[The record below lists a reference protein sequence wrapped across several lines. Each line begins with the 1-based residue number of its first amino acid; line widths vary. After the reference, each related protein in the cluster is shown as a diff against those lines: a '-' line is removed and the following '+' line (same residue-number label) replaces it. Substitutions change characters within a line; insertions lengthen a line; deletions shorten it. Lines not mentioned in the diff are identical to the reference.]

1 MKLELIIGQADPIDC
16 LDSLEKIGCKFTE
29 ISREID
35 DEVANSYVVVEVAES
50 EDFINK
56 VKESFVNTSF
66 NTPDSFEILMTS
78 SKISSFL
85 REF

>member
-1 MKLELIIGQADPIDC
+1 MKLELIIAQADPIDC

-35 DEVANSYVVVEVAES
+35 EEVANSYVVVEVADS

-66 NTPDSFEILMTS
+66 NTPDMLNSILDS
-78 SKISSFL
+78 DEQPLWSQ
-85 REF
+85 

>member
-35 DEVANSYVVVEVAES
+35 EEVANSYVVVEVADS

-56 VKESFVNTSF
+56 VKESFVNMSF
-66 NTPDSFEILMTS
+66 NTPDMLNSILDS
-78 SKISSFL
+78 DEKELWSQ
-85 REF
+85 